1 MEQGLAGGQ
10 GGELIIHSCEDFL
23 DNSGVTKDRKIHCL
37 VVVPSIVKIHVLN

>member
-37 VVVPSIVKIHVLN
+37 VVVLNIVKIHVLN